1 MDHFED
7 HLEVDAFLEG
17 WWPQVD
23 PREVLLWLA
32 DAELVDDTG
41 AAS

>member
-1 MDHFED
+1 MA
-7 HLEVDAFLEG
+7 VDDFLEA

-32 DAELVDDTG
+32 DTG
-41 AAS
+41 SGVPPWSWSVH